1 MEKDTLKDDREDFSL
16 CKEAEEEQRKVSQ
29 DDLEF
34 ALLEKQWNETDKSAR
49 EDEGRPCLTINRL
62 PAFAKQVLNDA
73 KLNRAA
79 VAVKPVGDGA
89 TKDTAR
95 IQSDLIRNIEVSSQ
109 ADSAYDAAFQFAV
122 YCGFGYFRINVDY
135 ACDDAWDQDISVGR
149 IGNPFSVYGDYEGKE
164 ATSID
169 WNRAYV
175 TDWWSKAA
183 FEAKWGKDR
192 KAGSFEDGSADFDQQ
207 WFSDKRIRVA
217 ERWIREEVPAKL
229 LKLTDGSVMYEDAYL
244 KPQDD
249 GLTYAQFLLSQ
260 GVKVEGER
268 MTRTYKVKQ
277 RLITGTDILEENDWL
292 GKYIPIVPMYGEE
305 VNVNGKRH
313 FISLIRR
320 AKDPQRMFNYHRTS
334 VAEQLANASRVPWL
348 IAEGQ
353 VTGHEEAWQRANR
366 VALPY
371 LTYTQ
376 VDGVPPPMRQPYAG
390 VPIGDMQ
397 AALADSD
404 DMKSVIGIFDAGL
417 GQRSNE
423 TSGKAIIARQRE
435 GDVSTFNFIDNRNK
449 SVEHG
454 GRIMLDLIPHYY
466 TVGRILRC
474 VQEDGE
480 TYTVPVNTPVAKKQ
494 DLAQF
499 TGQQQTQGMDPQG
512 AQSPQE
518 GPPEYEPI
526 PEDLMPQLDPQMQA
540 KLKAITKI
548 FDLTTGKY
556 DVVVTAGPSFT
567 TKREESANQMMEFIR
582 VFPQAAPLIGDLLA
596 KSLDWPGSEQIATR
610 LKAMLPPQA
619 AGQVPPIVQQLQQM
633 LQQQDAQAKQAVA
646 QLQQQIGELTR
657 QLNDKDAEQ
666 AAREYD
672 AKTKRISEV
681 ADAAT
686 KGVAVVTHPMT
697 GEYVAIPATN
707 IAPQQ
712 QPEAQPQISPMEIAQ
727 TRQKDEELAIKAR
740 DMDVREYEAQ
750 TKRLTLL
757 AERLPPEAFQMLIMK
772 TTGEAM
778 STTLE
783 SAEDDPM
790 GAMAGQMAGSMPMA
804 EPEPEMPMEQEGGMP
819 QDLPVDQQTMPPDGM
834 TQ

>member
-1 MEKDTLKDDREDFSL
+1 MEKDTLKDDREDFAL

-109 ADSAYDAAFQFAV
+109 ADSAHDAAFQFAV

-149 IGNPFSVYGDYEGKE
+149 IGNPFSVYGDYDGKE

-192 KAGSFEDGSADFDQQ
+192 KAGSFEEGGDYDQQ
-207 WFSDKRIRVA
+207 WFADKRIRVA

-249 GLTYAQFLLSQ
+249 GGTYADFLMAQ
-260 GVKVEGER
+260 GITISGER
-268 MTRTYKVKQ
+268 MTKTYKVKQ
-277 RLITGTDILEENDWL
+277 RLITGTDVLEENDWL

-334 VAEQLANASRVPWL
+334 VAEQLANASRSPWL

-353 VTGHEEAWQRANR
+353 LSDHEDAWQKANR

-371 LTYTQ
+371 LTYTH
-376 VDGVPPPMRQPYAG
+376 VDGVAPPQRLPYAG

-480 TYTVPVNTPVAKKQ
+480 TYIVPVNTPVAKKQ

-633 LQQQDAQAKQAVA
+633 LQKQDAQAKQAVA
-646 QLQQQIGELTR
+646 QLQQQIGELTK
-657 QLNDKDAEQ
+657 QVGDKQAEHALKAEENQVKRIDAETRRIEVLKPETVQ
-666 AAREYD
+666 PQQVDPIRMAELELERES
-672 AKTKRISEV
+672 KRIDAYNAETNRLKVLGATITPEQVMALVQQTV
-681 ADAAT
+681 AQAMYGGPIDQ
-686 KGVAVVTHPMT
+686 
-697 GEYVAIPATN
+697 
-707 IAPQQ
+707 PQQ
-712 QPEAQPQISPMEIAQ
+712 PVAPEPPM
-727 TRQKDEELAIKAR
+727 
-740 DMDVREYEAQ
+740 M
-750 TKRLTLL
+750 
-757 AERLPPEAFQMLIMK
+757 
-772 TTGEAM
+772 GEM
-778 STTLE
+778 
-783 SAEDDPM
+783 DPM
-790 GAMAGQMAGSMPMA
+790 GAMIGAEPEMMPMDIMAGSMPMQ
-804 EPEPEMPMEQEGGMP
+804 EQEMPMPPMMDAPMDESGL
-819 QDLPVDQQTMPPDGM
+819 LPPMPPEGM
-834 TQ
+834 

>member
-1 MEKDTLKDDREDFSL
+1 MEKDTLSDDREDFAL

-34 ALLEKQWNETDKSAR
+34 ALLEKQWNETDKAAR

-73 KLNRAA
+73 KLNRAM

-89 TKDTAR
+89 SKDTAR
-95 IQSDLIRNIEVSSQ
+95 IQSDLIRNIEVASQ
-109 ADSAYDAAFQFAV
+109 ADSAYDTALEFAV
-122 YCGFGYFRINVDY
+122 YGGFGYYRINVDY

-149 IGNPFSVYGDYEGKE
+149 IGNPFSVYGDYDGKE

-169 WNRAYV
+169 WNRCYV

-192 KAGSFEDGSADFDQQ
+192 KAGSFEEGGDYDQQ
-207 WFSDKRIRVA
+207 WFADKRIRVA

-249 GLTYAQFLLSQ
+249 GGTYADFLMAQ
-260 GVKVEGER
+260 GITISGDR
-268 MTRTYKVKQ
+268 MTKTYKVKQ
-277 RLITGTDILEENDWL
+277 RLITGTDVLEENDWL
-292 GKYIPIVPMYGEE
+292 GKFIPIVPMYGEE

-334 VAEQLANASRVPWL
+334 VAEQLANASRSPWL

-353 VTGHEEAWQRANR
+353 LSDHEDAWQKANR

-371 LTYTQ
+371 LTYTH
-376 VDGVPPPMRQPYAG
+376 VEGVAPPQRLPYAG

-466 TVGRILRC
+466 TVGRIVRC
-474 VQEDGE
+474 IQEDGD
-480 TYTVPVNTPVAKKQ
+480 TYTVPINTPVAKKQ
-494 DLAQF
+494 DLEQF
-499 TGQQQTQGMDPQG
+499 QGQQQAPGMDPQG
-512 AQSPQE
+512 PRQGQE
-518 GPPEYEPI
+518 GPSEYEPV
-526 PEDLMPQLDPQMQA
+526 PEDLMRQLDPQQQA

-556 DVVVTAGPSFT
+556 DVTVSAGPSFT
-567 TKREESANQMMEFIR
+567 TRREESANQMMEFIR

-596 KSLDWPGSEQIATR
+596 KTLDWPGSEQIATR
-610 LKAMLPPQA
+610 LKNMLPPQA
-619 AGQVPPIVQQLQQM
+619 AGQVPPIVQRLQQM
-633 LQQQDAQAKQAVA
+633 LQQQDAHAKQAVA

-657 QLNDKDAEQ
+657 QLNDRSQEFALKDKEIGVK
-666 AAREYD
+666 EFD
-672 AKTKRISEV
+672 AQTKRAEV
-681 ADAAT
+681 L
-686 KGVAVVTHPMT
+686 K
-697 GEYVAIPATN
+697 
-707 IAPQQ
+707 
-712 QPEAQPQISPMEIAQ
+712 PEAVPAQEVDPLKAAELQIEAEKLRLQEREMELS
-727 TRQKDEELAIKAR
+727 ER
-740 DMDVREYEAQ
+740 DKSVAEYEAQ
-750 TKRLTLL
+750 TKRLQLL

-804 EPEPEMPMEQEGGMP
+804 EPEPEIVPEPPMEGAPM
-819 QDLPVDQQTMPPDGM
+819 QDNPMGPL
-834 TQ
+834 

>member
-1 MEKDTLKDDREDFSL
+1 MEKDTLSDDREDFAL

-34 ALLEKQWNETDKSAR
+34 ALLEKQWNETDKAAR

-73 KLNRAA
+73 KLNRAM

-89 TKDTAR
+89 SKDTAR
-95 IQSDLIRNIEVSSQ
+95 IQSDLIRNIEVASQ
-109 ADSAYDAAFQFAV
+109 ADSAYDTALEFAV
-122 YCGFGYFRINVDY
+122 YGGFGYYRINVDY

-149 IGNPFSVYGDYEGKE
+149 IGNPFSVYGDYDGKE

-169 WNRAYV
+169 WNRCYV

-192 KAGSFEDGSADFDQQ
+192 KAGSFEEGGDYDQQ
-207 WFSDKRIRVA
+207 WFADKRIRVA

-249 GLTYAQFLLSQ
+249 GGTYADFLMAQ
-260 GVKVEGER
+260 GITISGDR
-268 MTRTYKVKQ
+268 MTKTYKVKQ
-277 RLITGTDILEENDWL
+277 RLITGTDVLEENDWL
-292 GKYIPIVPMYGEE
+292 GKFIPIVPMYGEE

-334 VAEQLANASRVPWL
+334 VAEQLANASRSPWL

-353 VTGHEEAWQRANR
+353 LSDHEDAWQKANR

-371 LTYTQ
+371 LTYTH
-376 VDGVPPPMRQPYAG
+376 VEGVAPPQRLPYAG

-466 TVGRILRC
+466 TVGRIVRC
-474 VQEDGE
+474 IQEDGD
-480 TYTVPVNTPVAKKQ
+480 TYTVPINTPVAKKQ
-494 DLAQF
+494 DLEQF
-499 TGQQQTQGMDPQG
+499 QGQQQAPGMDPQG
-512 AQSPQE
+512 PRQGQE
-518 GPPEYEPI
+518 GPSEYEPV
-526 PEDLMPQLDPQMQA
+526 PEDLMQQLDQQQQA

-556 DVVVTAGPSFT
+556 DVTVSAGPSFT
-567 TKREESANQMMEFIR
+567 TRREESANQMMEFIR

-596 KSLDWPGSEQIATR
+596 KTLDWPGSEQIATR
-610 LKAMLPPQA
+610 LKNMLPPQA
-619 AGQVPPIVQQLQQM
+619 AGQVPPIVQRLQQM
-633 LQQQDAQAKQAVA
+633 LQQQDAHAKQAVA

-657 QLNDKDAEQ
+657 QLNDRSQEFALKDKEIGVK
-666 AAREYD
+666 EFD
-672 AKTKRISEV
+672 AQTKRAEV
-681 ADAAT
+681 L
-686 KGVAVVTHPMT
+686 K
-697 GEYVAIPATN
+697 
-707 IAPQQ
+707 
-712 QPEAQPQISPMEIAQ
+712 PEAVPAQEVDPLKAAELQIEAEKLRLQEREMELS
-727 TRQKDEELAIKAR
+727 ER
-740 DMDVREYEAQ
+740 DKSVAEYEAQ
-750 TKRLTLL
+750 TKRLQLL

-804 EPEPEMPMEQEGGMP
+804 EPEPEIVPEPPMEGAPM
-819 QDLPVDQQTMPPDGM
+819 QDNPMGPL
-834 TQ
+834 